1 MSTLVTYRKNFQ
13 GYYPDSMV
21 DSLPQESGVYM
32 IYRCV
37 VDRIKRTVD
46 LIELFYIGKATN
58 LHQEVKYHKRRKEFL
73 AQAEEGEE
81 ICYSFTLVN
90 LQQYDI
96 IENGLIYM
104 QKPRLNNNLT
114 DSYDHQDAEFHFSGK
129 CDLLDY
135 TDYRIIDE
143 VIIPL

>member
-114 DSYDHQDAEFHFSGK
+114 DSYDHQDAEFHFTGK
-129 CDLLDY
+129 CGFLDY
-135 TDYRIIDE
+135 TDYQIVNE
-143 VIIPL
+143 VVIPL